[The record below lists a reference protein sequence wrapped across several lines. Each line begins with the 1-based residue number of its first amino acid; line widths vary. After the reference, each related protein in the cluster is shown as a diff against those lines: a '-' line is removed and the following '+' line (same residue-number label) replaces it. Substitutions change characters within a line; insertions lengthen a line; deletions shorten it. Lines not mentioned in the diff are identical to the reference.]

1 MALGAKG
8 GDLHHRKCGSPFVLQ
23 RCSQSTPQIP
33 FDSSQKA
40 WAQIPIQLPKPY
52 FSIAKLAMKIV
63 EYLAL
68 FVVEHN
74 IQRAPLHL
82 VHAILKSMVN
92 LDQLVIVIMAI
103 ANHQGLGTPS
113 LQILKSNSKLTQSA
127 LWEVKLFTSLL
138 FYN

>member
-8 GDLHHRKCGSPFVLQ
+8 GDLYHRKCSSPFVLQ

-40 WAQIPIQLPKPY
+40 EAQISIQLSKPY
-52 FSIAKLAMKIV
+52 FLIAKPAMKIV

-74 IQRAPLHL
+74 IQRALLHL
-82 VHAILKSMVN
+82 MHAVLKSIVD
-92 LDQLVIVIMAI
+92 LDQLIIVIMAV
-103 ANHQGLGTPS
+103 ANH
-113 LQILKSNSKLTQSA
+113 
-127 LWEVKLFTSLL
+127 
-138 FYN
+138 

>member
-40 WAQIPIQLPKPY
+40 YAQIPTQLPKPY
-52 FSIAKLAMKIV
+52 FPIAKLAMKIV

-68 FVVEHN
+68 FVVEYN
-74 IQRAPLHL
+74 VQRAPHHL
-82 VHAILKSMVN
+82 AHAVLKSMVD
-92 LDQLVIVIMAI
+92 LDQLIILIMAV
-103 ANHQGLGTPS
+103 ANH
-113 LQILKSNSKLTQSA
+113 
-127 LWEVKLFTSLL
+127 
-138 FYN
+138 